1 MTNEE
6 IQRVLEFMMQRQEVF
21 AEHLERLEENQEK
34 LQEEVRG
41 LTTEVRGLT
50 TEVRGLTTEIRGLA
64 GVVRQLGEAQIQTQN
79 DLSHLTKIVTGLVE
93 IVTRDRNSGSQN

>member
-6 IQRVLEFMMQRQEVF
+6 IRKVLEFMMQRQEVF
-21 AEHLERLEENQEK
+21 AEHLERLEENQAK

-50 TEVRGLTTEIRGLA
+50 TEVRGLA
-64 GVVRQLGEAQIQTQN
+64 GVVRQLGEAQIQTQS
-79 DLSHLTKIVTGLVE
+79 DMSHLTKIVSGLVE
-93 IVTRDRNSGSQN
+93 IVTRERNGGERI

>member
-6 IQRVLEFMMQRQEVF
+6 MQKILEFVMQRQEVF
-21 AEHLERLEENQEK
+21 AENLGRLEENQEK

-41 LTTEVRGLT
+41 LTTEVRGL
-50 TEVRGLTTEIRGLA
+50 A

-79 DLSHLTKIVTGLVE
+79 DMSHLTKIVSGLVE
-93 IVTRDRNSGSQN
+93 IVTRDRNGDSRN

>member
-6 IQRVLEFMMQRQEVF
+6 IQKVLEFMMQRQEVF

-41 LTTEVRGLT
+41 LTTEVRGL
-50 TEVRGLTTEIRGLA
+50 A

-93 IVTRDRNSGSQN
+93 IVTRDRNGGSRT

>member
-6 IQRVLEFMMQRQEVF
+6 MQRVLEFMMQRQEVF
-21 AEHLERLEENQEK
+21 AEHLERLEDNQEK

-50 TEVRGLTTEIRGLA
+50 TEVRGLA

-93 IVTRDRNSGSQN
+93 LVTQDRNGGSHN

>member
-6 IQRVLEFMMQRQEVF
+6 IQKVLEFMMQRQEVF
-21 AEHLERLEENQEK
+21 AEHLERLEDNQEK

-41 LTTEVRGLT
+41 LATEVRGL
-50 TEVRGLTTEIRGLA
+50 A
-64 GVVRQLGEAQIQTQN
+64 SVVRQLGEAQIQTQN

-93 IVTRDRNSGSQN
+93 IVTRDRNGGS

>member
-6 IQRVLEFMMQRQEVF
+6 MQKVLEFMMQRQEVF
-21 AEHLERLEENQEK
+21 GEHLERLEENQEK

-41 LTTEVRGLT
+41 FTIEV
-50 TEVRGLTTEIRGLA
+50 RGLA

-79 DLSHLTKIVTGLVE
+79 DMSHLTKIVTGLVE
-93 IVTRDRNSGSQN
+93 IVARDHNGGSRN

>member
-6 IQRVLEFMMQRQEVF
+6 MQKVLEFMMQRQEVF

-41 LTTEVRGLT
+41 LTTEVRGL
-50 TEVRGLTTEIRGLA
+50 A

-93 IVTRDRNSGSQN
+93 IVTQDRNGGGRN

>member
-6 IQRVLEFMMQRQEVF
+6 MQKILEYMMQRQEVVT
-21 AEHLERLEENQEK
+21 EHLERLEVNQEK

-41 LTTEVRGLT
+41 LTTEV
-50 TEVRGLTTEIRGLA
+50 RGLA

-79 DLSHLTKIVTGLVE
+79 DMSHLTKIVTGLVE
-93 IVTRDRNSGSQN
+93 IVTRDRNGDARN

>member
-6 IQRVLEFMMQRQEVF
+6 LQKVLEFMMQRQEVF

-41 LTTEVRGLT
+41 FTIEVRGLAG
-50 TEVRGLTTEIRGLA
+50 EVRGLA

-79 DLSHLTKIVTGLVE
+79 DMSHLTKIVTGLVG
-93 IVTRDRNSGSQN
+93 IVARDHDGGSRN

>member
-21 AEHLERLEENQEK
+21 VGHLERLEENQEK

-41 LTTEVRGLT
+41 LTTEVRGPA
-50 TEVRGLTTEIRGLA
+50 GLVG
-64 GVVRQLGEAQIQTQN
+64 QLGEAQIQTQN
-79 DLSHLTKIVTGLVE
+79 DMSHLTKIVTGIVE
-93 IVTRDRNSGSQN
+93 WRGIATAAVVNLI

>member
-6 IQRVLEFMMQRQEVF
+6 MQKILEYMMQRQEVF
-21 AEHLERLEENQEK
+21 TEHLERLEVNQEK

-41 LTTEVRGLT
+41 LATEVRGLT
-50 TEVRGLTTEIRGLA
+50 TEVRGLA

-79 DLSHLTKIVTGLVE
+79 DMSHLTKIVTGLVE
-93 IVTRDRNSGSQN
+93 IVTRDRNGDGRN

>member
-6 IQRVLEFMMQRQEVF
+6 IQKVLEFMMQRQEVF
-21 AEHLERLEENQEK
+21 VDHLERLEGNQEK

-41 LTTEVRGLT
+41 LTTEV
-50 TEVRGLTTEIRGLA
+50 RGLA

-79 DLSHLTKIVTGLVE
+79 DMSHLTKIVTGIVE
-93 IVTRDRNSGSQN
+93 WRGIATAAGIDSI